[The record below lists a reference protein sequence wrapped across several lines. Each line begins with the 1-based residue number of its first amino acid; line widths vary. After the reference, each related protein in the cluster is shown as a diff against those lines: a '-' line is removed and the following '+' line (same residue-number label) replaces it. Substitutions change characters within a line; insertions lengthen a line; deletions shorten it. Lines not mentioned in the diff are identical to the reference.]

1 MFYLIY
7 LCFLFISNIIAQ
19 FFLNKYITKDRD
31 IKNQHCLIFKT
42 QLHVKHLLSNGCH
55 IYIYT
60 LHSINK

>member
-1 MFYLIY
+1 MFFVYIKY
-7 LCFLFISNIIAQ
+7 HCSV
-19 FFLNKYITKDRD
+19 FFLNKYIIKDRD

-60 LHSINK
+60 LHSTNK